1 MSKGKVSV
9 IVPVYNVEKYVA
21 KCIESI
27 LGQTYS
33 DIEIL
38 IVDDGSTDGSYAICR
53 RYADIDFRI
62 KLFTQD
68 NEGLSASRNKMLKEA
83 TGEYI
88 LFVDADDWI
97 LPYLVER
104 LLELI
109 DEYDADIASCSY
121 VKTKTDSAILP
132 HCHHDGEIIRYTG
145 KEFADHMTRLF
156 GCRSFAWGRLIRKS
170 LADSLSFPEGRIF
183 EDTYAMPKFA
193 LNSCKSVVYTKEPL
207 YIYRIRK
214 DSISHMHFTLK
225 RTDELDGYICLTR
238 YGIEFDSKR
247 VFRNGAVFFILVYI
261 RTALTISLRGEDR
274 KRFFAKYRQYQRIY
288 LPMVLMHKYSYN
300 ELIFKPLEPIY

>member
-207 YIYRIRK
+207 YILNIP
-214 DSISHMHFTLK
+214 
-225 RTDELDGYICLTR
+225 
-238 YGIEFDSKR
+238 
-247 VFRNGAVFFILVYI
+247 A
-261 RTALTISLRGEDR
+261 
-274 KRFFAKYRQYQRIY
+274 
-288 LPMVLMHKYSYN
+288 
-300 ELIFKPLEPIY
+300 

>member
-1 MSKGKVSV
+1 MSNGKVSV

-27 LGQTYS
+27 LAQTYT
-33 DIEIL
+33 DIELL
-38 IVDDGSTDGSYAICR
+38 IVNDGSTDGSYEICKN
-53 RYADIDFRI
+53 YALKDSRI

-68 NEGLSASRNKMLKEA
+68 NKGLSASRNRMLKEA
-83 TGEYI
+83 TGDYV
-88 LFVDADDWI
+88 LFVDSDDWV
-97 LPYLVER
+97 LPYLIER
-104 LLELI
+104 LIVLI
-109 DEYDADIASCSY
+109 SEKDADIAACGY
-121 VKTKTDSAILP
+121 IKAKTDSIESVP
-132 HCHHDGEIIRYTG
+132 RHNWRISTYTG
-145 KEFADHMTRLF
+145 KEFADDMTRLF